1 MADTGRYRAEPEDLL
16 TKMRNLEKRLSKLE
30 RTPQLPSSAIDSQG
44 IDIFDGAIRARD
56 ASGTIVAQFGKQD
69 DSTYG
74 VTVLENGEMVPP
86 AALLNHYVYA
96 DTVSVQETY
105 TSTSYGDLATL
116 GPQVTVPIRS
126 TGRILVICTAQMQ
139 WVSTAFSNS
148 IAGGGWTT
156 IQMDGSAN
164 TMTPATA
171 SVVLLPSFNATHTII
186 GGNTIADANQVTT
199 TAAEVFDGLNPGD
212 TIITMK
218 YRNQIGGQNIDYG
231 RRTLVVIT
239 L

>member
-1 MADTGRYRAEPEDLL
+1 MADTGRYRTEPEDLL
-16 TKMRNLEKRLSKLE
+16 TKIRNLEKRISKLE
-30 RTPQLPSSAIDSQG
+30 RSPQLPSSAIDSQG

-86 AALLNHYVYA
+86 AALLNHYVYV

-105 TSTSYGDLATL
+105 TSTSFGDLATF
-116 GPQVTVPIRS
+116 GPQVTVPVRS
-126 TGRILVICTAQMQ
+126 TGRILVICTTQMQ
-139 WVSTAFSNS
+139 WVSTAFGIS

-156 IQMDGSAN
+156 IQMDGPAN
-164 TMTPATA
+164 FMTTATA
-171 SVVLLPSFNATHTII
+171 SVVLLPSFNATHTVSA
-186 GGNTIADANQVTT
+186 GTIADANQVTT
-199 TAAEVFDGLNPGD
+199 TAAEVFDGLNPGE

-218 YRNQIGGQNIDYG
+218 YRNQIGGQDIDYG